1 MRINR
6 SMQHVLHEIAL
17 RNFREAKY
25 VELELERSA
34 SLPEGPIVA
43 KVSGFRVWGFW
54 LREVERDREDSE
66 RVSRTIV
73 VRQPSRDLAR
83 DCSSSKS
90 PGLRPTQELI
100 CGFQTRRLSL
110 WVGRDFR
117 KLEKSVA
124 PPFAG
129 LTTDRSS
136 GLYSWLPQQ
145 ISTRIPLTH
154 TLANSIS
161 LRFLTIC
168 MVPTRALSLKP

>member
-1 MRINR
+1 
-6 SMQHVLHEIAL
+6 
-17 RNFREAKY
+17 
-25 VELELERSA
+25 
-34 SLPEGPIVA
+34 
-43 KVSGFRVWGFW
+43 

-168 MVPTRALSLKP
+168 MHTGLQLGLLLLLKQQEEIRSLAALKLPRKWKQQNAVPPDISMALTVSKAHLHHLLFCC